1 MDWLKARSVVA
12 LGMITAMR
20 NGLGVAV
27 GAGGAAVT
35 GGKVTIAAVGWPGR
49 GTTGATVG
57 VAVAHAVASMLTNK
71 TAISSF
77 FTFIFFLLMNLD
89 PMYALF
95 SGHAR
100 CGWLPRGLKSFQA
113 VPLNSPPSFIN

>member
-1 MDWLKARSVVA
+1 MA

-35 GGKVTIAAVGWPGR
+35 GGRVTTAAVGWTGR
-49 GTTGATVG
+49 GTTGAAVG

-71 TAISSF
+71 MAISSF
-77 FTFIFFLLMNLD
+77 FTFIFFLLKN
-89 PMYALF
+89 
-95 SGHAR
+95 
-100 CGWLPRGLKSFQA
+100 
-113 VPLNSPPSFIN
+113 